1 MDEEGNFWKILFS
14 PMNGCAGCTLNKSR
28 GHHSLCGLI
37 EVYVNDISL
46 ELCSAQPKKMHRTY
60 CNLVMVLTCLEN
72 FRTGTSETGVS
83 TKRKKW
89 VCW

>member
-1 MDEEGNFWKILFS
+1 MDEEWNFRKILFS
-14 PMNGCAGCTLNKSR
+14 PMNGYAGCTLNKSR
-28 GHHSLCGLI
+28 GHRSLCGLI

-46 ELCSAQPKKMHRTY
+46 ELGSAQPKKMHRTY
-60 CNLVMVLTCLEN
+60 SNLVMVLTCLEN
-72 FRTGTSETGVS
+72 FRTGTLETGVS